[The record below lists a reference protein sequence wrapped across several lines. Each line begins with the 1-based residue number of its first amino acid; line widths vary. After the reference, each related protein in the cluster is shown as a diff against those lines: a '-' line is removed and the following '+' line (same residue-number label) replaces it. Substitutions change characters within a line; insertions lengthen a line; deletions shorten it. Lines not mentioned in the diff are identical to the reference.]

1 MIELQKRL
9 LTSFLLL
16 IIIYFSLNEITVLFF
31 LFLAINYFSLIE
43 FNNLFK
49 KIFKKKKQFYFLAF
63 LACVIYLFI
72 FSLII
77 WNFLIPFN
85 IKNTISII
93 FIILICI
100 TTDMGGYIFGKL
112 VGGKKLTQISPKK
125 TYSGVFGSFF
135 LSIIAGHF
143 YYVFFKN
150 NLLLEIHYLILITI
164 ISLISQF
171 GDLIISFL
179 KRKANIKDSGSI
191 LPGHGGIL
199 DRIDGVLI
207 ALPFGLVLT
216 SILQ

>member
-1 MIELQKRL
+1 M
-9 LTSFLLL
+9 F
-16 IIIYFSLNEITVLFF
+16 
-31 LFLAINYFSLIE
+31 
-43 FNNLFK
+43 
-49 KIFKKKKQFYFLAF
+49 
-63 LACVIYLFI
+63 
-72 FSLII
+72 
-77 WNFLIPFN
+77 
-85 IKNTISII
+85 
-93 FIILICI
+93 
-100 TTDMGGYIFGKL
+100 
-112 VGGKKLTQISPKK
+112 
-125 TYSGVFGSFF
+125 
-135 LSIIAGHF
+135 
-143 YYVFFKN
+143 FFKN

>member
-49 KIFKKKKQFYFLAF
+49 KIFKKKKQFYFLTI
-63 LACVIYLFI
+63 LACVIYLLI

-77 WNFLIPFN
+77 WNFLIPFS
-85 IKNTISII
+85 IKSTISII

-112 VGGKKLTQISPKK
+112 VGGKKLTKISPKK

-150 NLLLEIHYLILITI
+150 SLLLEIHYLILITI

-179 KRKANIKDSGSI
+179 KRKAKIKDTGSI

-199 DRIDGVLI
+199 DRIDGILF
-207 ALPFGLVLT
+207 ALPFGIILI
-216 SILQ
+216 SI

>member
-16 IIIYFSLNEITVLFF
+16 IIIYFSLIETTVLFF

-49 KIFKKKKQFYFLAF
+49 KIFRKKKKFYFLSF

-77 WNFLIPFN
+77 WNFLTPLS
-85 IKNTISII
+85 IKSTISII

-100 TTDMGGYIFGKL
+100 TSDIGGFIFGKL
-112 VGGKKLTQISPKK
+112 VGGKKLTQISPNK

-135 LSIIAGHF
+135 LSIISGHF
-143 YYVFFKN
+143 YYIFFKN
-150 NLLLEIHYLILITI
+150 HLPFEIHYLILITI
-164 ISLISQF
+164 ISFISQF

>member
-9 LTSFLLL
+9 LTSLLL
-16 IIIYFSLNEITVLFF
+16 LMIIFFSLKNSTVLFF
-31 LFLAINYFSLIE
+31 VFLAINYFSLIE

-49 KIFKKKKQFYFLAF
+49 KIFRKKKKFYFLSF

-77 WNFLIPFN
+77 WNFLTPLS
-85 IKNTISII
+85 IKSTISII

-100 TTDMGGYIFGKL
+100 TSDIGGFIFGKL
-112 VGGKKLTQISPKK
+112 VGGKKLTQISPNK

-135 LSIIAGHF
+135 LSIISGHF
-143 YYVFFKN
+143 YYIFFKN
-150 NLLLEIHYLILITI
+150 HLPFEIHYLILITI
-164 ISLISQF
+164 ISFISQF